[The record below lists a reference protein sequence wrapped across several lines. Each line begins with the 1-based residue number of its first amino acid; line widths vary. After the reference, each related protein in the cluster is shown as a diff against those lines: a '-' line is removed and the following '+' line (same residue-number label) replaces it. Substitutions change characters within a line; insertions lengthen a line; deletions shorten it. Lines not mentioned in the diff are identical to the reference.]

1 MLALAY
7 LVALVVQSGC
17 RPAPPIPPPSPGGTG
32 GTGWVDYQAG
42 GSAGA
47 SPLATGGTAACRA
60 RVTREASPRVTP
72 RSRTPRIVGGHP
84 ALAGVW
90 PWAVALE
97 SSTGWQYCGAT
108 LYRSQWLVTAGH
120 CEVRPGERAV
130 IGRVDLRTSTG
141 EVIRI
146 DEVRAH
152 ELYVAADLGWDVAVA
167 HLERPALATPVPL
180 VPYAREGPGL
190 YSMVVGWGLI
200 SA

>member
-97 SSTGWQYCGAT
+97 SSTGWQYCGAA
-108 LYRSQWLVTAGH
+108 LYRGQWLVPGGH
-120 CEVRPGERAV
+120 WEVRPGGARGNRQSRPPHV
-130 IGRVDLRTSTG
+130 GGRGHPDR
-141 EVIRI
+141 
-146 DEVRAH
+146 
-152 ELYVAADLGWDVAVA
+152 
-167 HLERPALATPVPL
+167 
-180 VPYAREGPGL
+180 
-190 YSMVVGWGLI
+190 
-200 SA
+200 